1 MRREACLVRTALHV
15 ALERIVLVFV
25 HRVVVAVR
33 FALVLVAL
41 LPGVLGPVQVVGH
54 DRILHLAD
62 LAEGRVLRVAPV
74 RLLRRLE
81 RGHVL
86 QHRLPRLLHLGIR
99 IGVRSV
105 RTRRATTDRRV
116 CDAQRGGRW
125 RRWLAA
131 RSNTPAGFGS
141 AGFGGAARGL
151 IDLFLPYGS
160 HVFLSGAITLTFGFS
175 FGATLQHRAETDISY
190 MWLLYTGDMA
200 WTNAAATSELRN
212 RSSLSRSRFLPFL
225 LVQTPQPA
233 RPASAISGSGVSR
246 WEVALSFDF
255 GAASLSLKDKPV
267 ARGCGCSSEGGV
279 AFVAFSF
286 VIERQGGMR

>member
-99 IGVRSV
+99 IRVRFGPARDALRRTGASAMRSGADAGVGGWQREATLRPVSA
-105 RTRRATTDRRV
+105 RRAS
-116 CDAQRGGRW
+116 
-125 RRWLAA
+125 AA
-131 RSNTPAGFGS
+131 
-141 AGFGGAARGL
+141 
-151 IDLFLPYGS
+151 LP
-160 HVFLSGAITLTFGFS
+160 
-175 FGATLQHRAETDISY
+175 
-190 MWLLYTGDMA
+190 
-200 WTNAAATSELRN
+200 
-212 RSSLSRSRFLPFL
+212 
-225 LVQTPQPA
+225 
-233 RPASAISGSGVSR
+233 
-246 WEVALSFDF
+246 
-255 GAASLSLKDKPV
+255 
-267 ARGCGCSSEGGV
+267 EG
-279 AFVAFSF
+279 
-286 VIERQGGMR
+286 